1 MHIIYSTS
9 EGKSSILRGYFCWLY
24 LEGFSISLKVYLH
37 ERIEMGNRGSIIIYF
52 FIINSNNT
60 ILGTEDTE

>member
-1 MHIIYSTS
+1 MLII
-9 EGKSSILRGYFCWLY
+9 
-24 LEGFSISLKVYLH
+24 LEGFSISLKYKYIFMKELKWVI
-37 ERIEMGNRGSIIIYF
+37 ERVLLFI